1 MTAPTE
7 NAAESAADNYAN
19 NAAENEEPLIGEAGL
34 ALVGQEISRSAG
46 TVVKKEFQRWA
57 AAVGDRNP
65 LYFDEDYAR
74 QQGYRDV
81 IMPPLFL
88 SYVTAG
94 VIDLDQLRPDGIP
107 LTSGSGVVP
116 LPRCPRRMAAG
127 DSITFFEPV
136 YPGDEITA
144 VRVLAGLEEKS
155 GRSGRFALMRFSTTY
170 RRDDGTV
177 VAEIAGSTIARPAA
191 T

>member
-1 MTAPTE
+1 MSAENTAR
-7 NAAESAADNYAN
+7 SAAGT
-19 NAAENEEPLIGEAGL
+19 EEPLIGDDAL
-34 ALVGQEISRSAG
+34 ALIGREISRASG

-94 VIDLDQLRPDGIP
+94 VIDLGQLRPDGIP
-107 LTSGSGVVP
+107 LTSGTGVVP
-116 LPRCPRRMAAG
+116 LPKCPRRMAAG
-127 DSITFFEPV
+127 ESISFFQPV

-144 VRVLAGLEEKS
+144 VRVLTGLDEKS
-155 GRSGRFALMRFSTTY
+155 GRSGRFVLMRFSTTY
-170 RRDDGTV
+170 RRGDGTL
-177 VAEIAGSTIARPAA
+177 VAEIAGSSIARPAA

>member
-1 MTAPTE
+1 MTAQ
-7 NAAESAADNYAN
+7 AESAAG
-19 NAAENEEPLIGEAGL
+19 AEESLIGEDAL
-34 ALVGQEISRSAG
+34 ALIGQEISRAAG

-65 LYFDEDYAR
+65 LYFDEEYAR
-74 QQGYRDV
+74 RNGYWDV
-81 IMPPLFL
+81 IMPPLYL

-94 VIDLDQLRPDGIP
+94 VMDLEQLRPDGIP
-107 LTSGSGVVP
+107 LTSGTGVVP
-116 LPRCPRRMAAG
+116 LPKCPRRMAAG
-127 DSITFFEPV
+127 DSITFLEPV

-155 GRSGRFALMRFSTTY
+155 GRSGRFVLMRFSTTY
-170 RRDDGTV
+170 RRSDGTV
-177 VAEIAGSTIARPAA
+177 VAEIAGSSIARPAA

>member
-1 MTAPTE
+1 MTAPAET
-7 NAAESAADNYAN
+7 AAGTGD
-19 NAAENEEPLIGEAGL
+19 PLIGAAAL
-34 ALVGQEISRSAG
+34 ALIGQEISRSAG

-74 QQGYRDV
+74 RNGYRDV
-81 IMPPLFL
+81 IMPPLYL

-94 VIDLDQLRPDGIP
+94 VMDLEQLRPDGIP
-107 LTSGSGVVP
+107 LTSGTGAVP
-116 LPRCPRRMAAG
+116 LPKCPRRMAAG
-127 DSITFFEPV
+127 DSITFLEPV

-155 GRSGRFALMRFSTTY
+155 GRSGRFVLMRFSTTY
-170 RRDDGTV
+170 RRGDGTL
-177 VAEIAGSTIARPAA
+177 VAEISGSSIARPAA

>member
-1 MTAPTE
+1 MTTP
-7 NAAESAADNYAN
+7 AESAAGTQ
-19 NAAENEEPLIGEAGL
+19 EPLIGDAAL
-34 ALVGQEISRSAG
+34 AMIGQEISRAAG

-74 QQGYRDV
+74 RQGYRDV

-94 VIDLDQLRPDGIP
+94 VMDLDQLRPDGIP
-107 LTSGSGVVP
+107 LTSGTGVVP
-116 LPRCPRRMAAG
+116 LPKCPRRMAAG
-127 DSITFFEPV
+127 DSIAFFEPV
-136 YPGDEITA
+136 YSGDEITA
-144 VRVLAGLEEKS
+144 VRVLARLEEKA
-155 GRSGRFALMRFSTTY
+155 GRSGRFVLMRFSTTY
-170 RRDDGTV
+170 RRGDGTL
-177 VAEIAGSTIARPAA
+177 VAEITGSSIARPAA

>member
-1 MTAPTE
+1 VSAPAETA
-7 NAAESAADNYAN
+7 AGIGD
-19 NAAENEEPLIGEAGL
+19 PLIGDAAL
-34 ALVGQEISRSAG
+34 ALIGQEISRAAG

-74 QQGYRDV
+74 RHGYRDV
-81 IMPPLFL
+81 IMPPLYL

-94 VIDLDQLRPDGIP
+94 VMDLDQLRPDGIP
-107 LTSGSGVVP
+107 LTSGTGVVP
-116 LPRCPRRMAAG
+116 LPKCPRRMAAG
-127 DSITFFEPV
+127 DSITFLEPV
-136 YPGDEITA
+136 YPGDDITA

-155 GRSGRFALMRFSTTY
+155 GRSGRFVLMRFSTTY
-170 RRDDGTV
+170 HRGDGTL
-177 VAEIAGSTIARPAA
+177 VAEISGSSIARPAA

>member
-1 MTAPTE
+1 MTAQ
-7 NAAESAADNYAN
+7 AESAAG
-19 NAAENEEPLIGEAGL
+19 AEESLIGADAL
-34 ALVGQEISRSAG
+34 ALIGQEISRAAG

-74 QQGYRDV
+74 GNGYRDV
-81 IMPPLFL
+81 IMPPLYL

-94 VIDLDQLRPDGIP
+94 VMDLEQLRPDGIP
-107 LTSGSGVVP
+107 LTSGTGVVP
-116 LPRCPRRMAAG
+116 LPKCPRRMAAG
-127 DSITFFEPV
+127 DSITFLEPV

-155 GRSGRFALMRFSTTY
+155 GRSGRFVLMRFSTTY
-170 RRDDGTV
+170 RRGDGTL
-177 VAEIAGSTIARPAA
+177 VAEISGSSIARPAA

>member
-1 MTAPTE
+1 MTAQ
-7 NAAESAADNYAN
+7 AESAAG
-19 NAAENEEPLIGEAGL
+19 AEESLIG
-34 ALVGQEISRSAG
+34 QEVSRAAG

-74 QQGYRDV
+74 RNGYRDV
-81 IMPPLFL
+81 IMPPLYL

-94 VIDLDQLRPDGIP
+94 VMDLEQLRPDGIP
-107 LTSGSGVVP
+107 LTSGTGAVP
-116 LPRCPRRMAAG
+116 LPKCPRRMAAG
-127 DSITFFEPV
+127 DSITFLEPV

-155 GRSGRFALMRFSTTY
+155 GRSGRFVLMRFSTTY
-170 RRDDGTV
+170 RRGDGTL
-177 VAEIAGSTIARPAA
+177 VAEISGSSIARPAA

>member
-1 MTAPTE
+1 MTAPAE
-7 NAAESAADNYAN
+7 SAADRAAESAAGTD
-19 NAAENEEPLIGEAGL
+19 EPLIGDAAL
-34 ALVGQEISRSAG
+34 ALVGQEISRAAG
-46 TVVKKEFQRWA
+46 TVFKKEFQRWA

-94 VIDLDQLRPDGIP
+94 VMDLDQLRPDGIP
-107 LTSGSGVVP
+107 LTSGTGVVP
-116 LPRCPRRMAAG
+116 LPKCPRRMAAG
-127 DSITFFEPV
+127 DSITFFEPI

-155 GRSGRFALMRFSTTY
+155 GRSGRFVLMRFSTTY
-170 RRDDGTV
+170 RRGDGTL
-177 VAEIAGSTIARPAA
+177 VAEIAGSSIARPAA